1 MDGINVIRVWSYIAP
16 NSGFIKRSID
26 QISSAFTSSIAG
38 LFTEKPDYIIASSPQ
53 FFSAWAAF
61 LLSAIRRVPWVF
73 EVRDMWPEGII
84 FLEKDSILYRV
95 LEKIEIALYR
105 SAEKVVVVTNSF
117 KESIIERSGISEAKI
132 EVIYNG
138 SNNRRFFPRKKN
150 QELLNKLGV
159 KNKFIVGYAGT
170 LGISHSLEFIFKEI
184 SQVSNEN
191 IHFLF
196 IGDGALKTELENI
209 IHRYQISNISMID
222 PVDKNEIAEYLSIF
236 DIGLVP
242 LKKSEAYLK
251 VIPSKSFE
259 LSSMEIPIM
268 LGVDGEMRDILNM
281 YNAGVYFEPE
291 DSYGFHS
298 ALRSLYMNKNELK
311 DLYSEGLGKM
321 SKDFNRDML
330 ASKMMKFLSDR
341 G

>member
-1 MDGINVIRVWSYIAP
+1 MKILFLSDNFPPELNALATRTYEHCKYWVSQGHEVTVITCFPNFPQGKVYEGYKNKIYQKEIMDGINVIRVWSYIAP

-132 EVIYNG
+132 EVI
-138 SNNRRFFPRKKN
+138 
-150 QELLNKLGV
+150 
-159 KNKFIVGYAGT
+159 
-170 LGISHSLEFIFKEI
+170 H
-184 SQVSNEN
+184 
-191 IHFLF
+191 
-196 IGDGALKTELENI
+196 
-209 IHRYQISNISMID
+209 
-222 PVDKNEIAEYLSIF
+222 
-236 DIGLVP
+236 
-242 LKKSEAYLK
+242 
-251 VIPSKSFE
+251 
-259 LSSMEIPIM
+259 
-268 LGVDGEMRDILNM
+268 
-281 YNAGVYFEPE
+281 
-291 DSYGFHS
+291 
-298 ALRSLYMNKNELK
+298 
-311 DLYSEGLGKM
+311 
-321 SKDFNRDML
+321 
-330 ASKMMKFLSDR
+330 
-341 G
+341 